1 MSTLTLTPELALAE
15 LLTAA
20 APTISVDIIRRSK
33 TGTHTRSEFRRVYDS
48 IVEALEEGGFTREN
62 MPGYAAFAID
72 ELLQAAKGTSHRSE
86 RLTSAQ
92 LLFKAA
98 QRLEEAIASLRNEP

>member
-1 MSTLTLTPELALAE
+1 MSTLTLTPELALAN
-15 LLTAA
+15 LLEAA
-20 APTISVDIIRRSK
+20 APTISVDIIRRTK

-48 IVEALEEGGFTREN
+48 IVAALEEGGFTRET

-72 ELLQAAKGTSHRSE
+72 ELLQSAKGTSWRTD
-86 RLTSAQ
+86 RLTSSQ
-92 LLFKAA
+92 LLFRAA